1 MGSEVFTFF
10 CFNGQ
15 ESRTQYFHWRLK
27 QTGLIFC
34 FLLDNYLD
42 KAASL
47 EFRMKNNDP
56 SLILKKD
63 FKIN

>member
-1 MGSEVFTFF
+1 MEASV
-10 CFNGQ
+10 
-15 ESRTQYFHWRLK
+15 QYFHWRLK

-47 EFRMKNNDP
+47 EFRMKNKDP
-56 SLILKKD
+56 SLILKKIL
-63 FKIN
+63 K